1 MTLLQLDYTAT
12 AQDSVGQL
20 ARRRGR
26 GVHIWT
32 SAFAPLLRWDRLI
45 ATPEKDIGHAMPPFG
60 GFLHKKPKW
69 PAFSPDKIT
78 GLNSEDTSIS

>member
-12 AQDSVGQL
+12 AQDSVAQL

-26 GVHIWT
+26 GVHIRT

-45 ATPEKDIGHAMPPFG
+45 ATPEKAAMPCLRLARFFIETKVAG
-60 GFLHKKPKW
+60 ILSG
-69 PAFSPDKIT
+69 
-78 GLNSEDTSIS
+78 